1 MVGKVLSLIEIIEPD
16 NLGFAIARRYQEW
29 QTLRQVKINQW
40 QEVRDY
46 VFATNTSQTS
56 NSKLPWK
63 NKTTTPKLCQIRDNL
78 HANYMAAI
86 FPKRKWLFWEAD
98 DKDSN
103 SVDKRNSIVNY
114 MSWVI
119 SQDSFKNS
127 VSQLVMDYIDYG
139 NVFAGVEWID
149 QTVRLEDKE
158 QVGYVGPAIKRFSPL
173 ELVMNPIGSDF
184 KAAPKIIRSMVT
196 MGEVKQI
203 LESES
208 TPENKEQY
216 DALWEYLKGI
226 RNIASNLPQGD
237 FRVQDDFL
245 QMDGFTNYRAYL
257 ESDYCEIL
265 TFYGDLYDRS
275 SDTFYKNHVITVVD
289 RHKVILKKPNPS
301 YFGYPPIFH
310 AGWRKRQDNLWAM
323 GPLDNL
329 VGLQYRIDHIE
340 NMKADCF
347 DLITFPPL
355 KIKGYVS
362 DFEWGPFARIHVGD
376 DGDVEMMAPPFQV
389 LQANQELA
397 ELMNRMEEM
406 SGSPKEAMG
415 FRTPGEKT
423 AYEVQTMQNAA
434 SRIFQ
439 NKITQF
445 EEQILE
451 PLLNAMLE
459 LARRNLSRAISI
471 PVFNPEFDITV
482 FDTLSAADITGT
494 GKIKPV
500 AARHFAE
507 QAEMVQNLTSFYNSK
522 LGEDPAILVHISG
535 LGLAKLMEDSLNL
548 KDYHL
553 VQPNIRL
560 AEEADSKREAQAHQQ
575 AVSMEAQ
582 TPSGLT
588 PDDSNGPPLLGPTPG
603 QPQPGQAPSSNIPP
617 SGRTRG

>member
-389 LQANQELA
+389 LQANQELT